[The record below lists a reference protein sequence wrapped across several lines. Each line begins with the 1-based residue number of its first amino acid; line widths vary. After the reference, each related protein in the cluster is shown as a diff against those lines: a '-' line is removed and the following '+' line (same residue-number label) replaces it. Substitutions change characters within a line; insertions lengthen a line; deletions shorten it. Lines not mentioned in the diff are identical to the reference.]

1 MGGSFRSHGNSSPV
15 AEFNYWV
22 DPHSAKYVYE
32 QLHRPVIMVGLDVT
46 RKIVLT
52 PDLLELI
59 RHFDN
64 DLSRFII
71 SITKFYVNFHWK
83 QERILGCVINDPLAV
98 AVCIAPDLCSGFDSY
113 VTVETEGLCMGQTI
127 VDSGGFWKYPS
138 TPMYLRK
145 PKPVYLCPCSLN
157 VCFQKKP
164 SLSGNLS
171 KEAHPHEFYKSF
183 YYSSVYCRCWYCS

>member
-1 MGGSFRSHGNSSPV
+1 
-15 AEFNYWV
+15 
-22 DPHSAKYVYE
+22 
-32 QLHRPVIMVGLDVT
+32 MVGLDVT

-138 TPMYLRK
+138 NAHVLTQTKAGVFMSMFLERLFPKETELIRKFIKGGTPT
-145 PKPVYLCPCSLN
+145 
-157 VCFQKKP
+157 
-164 SLSGNLS
+164 
-171 KEAHPHEFYKSF
+171 
-183 YYSSVYCRCWYCS
+183 